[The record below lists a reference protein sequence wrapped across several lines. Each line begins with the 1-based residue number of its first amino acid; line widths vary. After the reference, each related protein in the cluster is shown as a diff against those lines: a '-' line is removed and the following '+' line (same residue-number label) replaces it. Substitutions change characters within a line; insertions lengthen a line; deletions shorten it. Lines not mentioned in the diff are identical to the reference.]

1 MVVWCSECGARRL
14 RGGLV
19 CSCPFHNMQLGFEC
33 IFSMRRGKLRD
44 ARHLILRGFILMHL
58 ISSHITNSHAPHI
71 TSFHQLSCTSYHELS
86 PTLMHLTSH
95 RFHQLSCTSHHIAFT
110 NSHHENPRARGAVS
124 FLTRFPHQKDPPEKS
139 FWSCSAGEIL
149 LLRLLGLETTQQ
161 GNPTP
166 PGGGFLRST

>member
-1 MVVWCSECGARRL
+1 VSAVVVWSSECGARRL

-71 TSFHQLSCTSYHELS
+71 TSFHQLSCTSYHEFS
-86 PTLMHLTSH
+86 PTLIMRTLGGEGVFPFLLVFLIKRTPLKNNQRGIIFELFCRRNPAPPASWFGSH
-95 RFHQLSCTSHHIAFT
+95 
-110 NSHHENPRARGAVS
+110 P
-124 FLTRFPHQKDPPEKS
+124 TRKPP
-139 FWSCSAGEIL
+139 
-149 LLRLLGLETTQQ
+149 
-161 GNPTP
+161 P
-166 PGGGFLRST
+166 PGGGVLTINLNEQKKKRKIEAER

>member
-1 MVVWCSECGARRL
+1 
-14 RGGLV
+14 
-19 CSCPFHNMQLGFEC
+19 MQLGFEC

-110 NSHHENPRARGAVS
+110 NSHAPHITSLSPTLIMRTLGREG
-124 FLTRFPHQKDPPEKS
+124 RFPFLLVFLIKRTPLKNHFGVVLQEKS
-139 FWSCSAGEIL
+139 SSSGFLVWKPPNKE
-149 LLRLLGLETTQQ
+149 
-161 GNPTP
+161 TP
-166 PGGGFLRST
+166 PPRGGGSYDQLERTKEEKKDRT